1 MFIGCIEFH
10 KFLLEMVHKEPDLA
24 EWIFNTV
31 RIFIIVKMN
40 IAVKILY
47 CTVLYYTLLYC
58 TILYYTVL
66 CFTVLYFTVPI
77 YPLVSVAAHR
87 LTEEWGTDSFIAG
100 PEQLELRLAYYT

>member
-1 MFIGCIEFH
+1 MWRIIFDE
-10 KFLLEMVHKEPDLA
+10 LLLDMIHNEPDLP
-24 EWIFNTV
+24 ELIFRTL

-87 LTEEWGTDSFIAG
+87 LIEEWCADNFIAG
-100 PEQLELRLAYYT
+100 PEQF